1 LTLDMDFAM
10 SATAADY
17 LKRLTAFM
25 VEFVFPAESAYHRH
39 RQQAGPGITPCCDR
53 VGAQGAGQG

>member
-1 LTLDMDFAM
+1 MDFAM

-39 RQQAGPGITPCCDR
+39 RQQG
-53 VGAQGAGQG
+53 